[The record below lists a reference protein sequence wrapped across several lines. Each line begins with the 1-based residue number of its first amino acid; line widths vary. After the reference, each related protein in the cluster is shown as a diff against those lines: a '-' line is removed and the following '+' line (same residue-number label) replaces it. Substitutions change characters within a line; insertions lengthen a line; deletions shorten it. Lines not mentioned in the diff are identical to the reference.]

1 MHLKFERTFRTG
13 LVIFFMLNVVTT
25 ATSMA
30 IVEKMI
36 PLHDDEFNRLL
47 TQQDVLLRLMFGPEA
62 DTPESLKA
70 TQEARLVLNDDSSW
84 SDEQKSA
91 IFHIRS
97 SLATDNLTVADQS
110 EVRRQYRTAIE
121 LQKDRIKKKLES
133 FRTMGLA
140 GSWSIGILSLLILFV
155 IYAFQRRMTTA
166 ILQPL
171 AEIIHGVQDWVK
183 GNRQRRLRCSRAVP
197 EIYEGVTIINE
208 ILDIEAMSRRGK

>member
-1 MHLKFERTFRTG
+1 MRLRFERTFRTG
-13 LVIFFMLNVVTT
+13 LIIFFMLNVVTT

-47 TQQDVLLRLMFGPEA
+47 DQQDVLLRLLFGPESES
-62 DTPESLKA
+62 PESLKA
-70 TQEARLVLNDDSSW
+70 TQQARLVLNDDASW
-84 SDEQKSA
+84 SGEQKPA
-91 IFHIRS
+91 IFYIRS
-97 SLATDNLTVADQS
+97 TLATLGATAADQP
-110 EVRRQYRTAIE
+110 EVKRQYRIAIE
-121 LQKDRIKKKLES
+121 LQKGRIKKKLES

-166 ILQPL
+166 ILLPL